1 MPRHSQNVRLLP
13 KHALTIVLVFTV
25 LVELCPNAHAQQ
37 TTTYNDEAEWKTA
50 YLSAQATGA
59 AGTNKRIVG
68 GMFLGGAG
76 LLTALAALHT
86 TTTPPFRCFVP
97 PCSMPSRDATTERHL
112 QVGLLTAGI
121 GAGVTGIGL
130 LFKGTSQKKKGDMQL
145 RQLEDIGRQ
154 HGWRISLEPDFG
166 FKRLQ
171 ARATYSW

>member
-1 MPRHSQNVRLLP
+1 MSRTLRSRHVLRHSHNVRLLP

-25 LVELCPNAHAQQ
+25 SVELCPNAHAQQ

-59 AGTNKRIVG
+59 AATNKRIVG
-68 GMFLGGAG
+68 GVFLAGAG

-112 QVGLLTAGI
+112 QAGLLTAGI
-121 GAGVTGIGL
+121 GAGVTGFERLSSVISITNL
-130 LFKGTSQKKKGDMQL
+130 WRTS
-145 RQLEDIGRQ
+145 R
-154 HGWRISLEPDFG
+154 EPHDQICLYRFM
-166 FKRLQ
+166 
-171 ARATYSW
+171 